1 VGDEEMLDWQGG
13 IAESNRN
20 PDLVV
25 IKELSHVLLV
35 SNTTSSTLRD
45 MGRCEEEGLF
55 SRSLTVF
62 QNFLGLDPQ
71 RENCS
76 LK

>member
-1 VGDEEMLDWQGG
+1 
-13 IAESNRN
+13 
-20 PDLVV
+20 VV
-25 IKELSHVLLV
+25 IKELSHVPLV
-35 SNTTSSTLRD
+35 SNTSSTLRD
-45 MGRCEEEGLF
+45 MGSYEEEGLF

-71 RENCS
+71 REKCS